1 MKYIQIYDQL
11 NFVLKGI
18 YEIGENI
25 TFERDEETNST
36 SQIQLPKLDT
46 NLEEKKYN
54 IQELDVIEIK
64 DDIKT
69 LYIGIV
75 TKITENQ
82 FVEISFKEIIN
93 IFDVKIDNLYG
104 TLNTRQKNVGVEDAL
119 KYAIDAQFNNGPY
132 AQNSI
137 VTTATT
143 HTPINANI
151 PMENGVFNLATY
163 MNNCKILYDLSIDFS
178 IEPYLNTDSFDLKI
192 NIEKKNITTKRT
204 IDLRTMVGKVTENY
218 TGSVMAC
225 VTAVGPNYING
236 TDTQQKDIYILRTD
250 RTIRSLYDGNTD
262 DIVFG
267 SRTTIYVDDWD
278 TYVQEITN
286 QFKGNSYD
294 HLFEFTTNLEY
305 EVGEKIIIY
314 TKKGEQVESY
324 ISGKKWIAGG
334 YEYKT
339 GKMRT
344 KFIDKFLKE
353 KKG

>member
-104 TLNTRQKNVGVEDAL
+104 TLNTRQKNVGVEQRTL
-119 KYAIDAQFNNGPY
+119 CTKFNCN
-132 AQNSI
+132 
-137 VTTATT
+137 
-143 HTPINANI
+143 
-151 PMENGVFNLATY
+151 
-163 MNNCKILYDLSIDFS
+163 
-178 IEPYLNTDSFDLKI
+178 
-192 NIEKKNITTKRT
+192 
-204 IDLRTMVGKVTENY
+204 
-218 TGSVMAC
+218 
-225 VTAVGPNYING
+225 
-236 TDTQQKDIYILRTD
+236 
-250 RTIRSLYDGNTD
+250 
-262 DIVFG
+262 
-267 SRTTIYVDDWD
+267 
-278 TYVQEITN
+278 
-286 QFKGNSYD
+286 NSY
-294 HLFEFTTNLEY
+294 NA
-305 EVGEKIIIY
+305 Y
-314 TKKGEQVESY
+314 T
-324 ISGKKWIAGG
+324 
-334 YEYKT
+334 
-339 GKMRT
+339 
-344 KFIDKFLKE
+344 D
-353 KKG
+353 